1 MKTLFVALTVALF
14 TSGCHAQNENKKDT
28 EQSGVKKEQQN
39 IPNENWT
46 VDKKYDENGNL
57 IGYDSTYTW
66 SYNTATG
73 DSLNVNVDSLM
84 QSIDSYFGENMPS
97 VWDRSFMGPMFNDSL
112 LARDLFSEKYFEDR
126 WKDDFFDMEEMFQHM
141 DSIRN
146 RFMKENFP
154 EMGQN
159 PPAPNKG
166 KPDNK

>member
-1 MKTLFVALTVALF
+1 MKTLIVTLAVALF
-14 TSGCHAQNENKKDT
+14 TSGCNAQNDHKKDT

-39 IPNENWT
+39 IPDENWT

-66 SYNTATG
+66 SYNTING
-73 DSLNVNVDSLM
+73 DSLHVNVDSLM
-84 QSIDSYFGENMPS
+84 QSIDSYFGENLPS

-126 WKDDFFDMEEMFQHM
+126 WKDDYFDMEEMFQHM

-146 RFMKENFP
+146 RFMKQNFP